1 MTGGAFAVPG
11 TSVESLGLVE
21 DRSDTFVGTGGGGTV
36 HGHKLHAEWL
46 RLDRLRRDN
55 PNGVMLDTFPLE
67 HSYGFAIQGLIGH
80 DLLHDAILTLD
91 FPAMQLLLT
100 PVDN

>member
-1 MTGGAFAVPG
+1 MDKCNTYEAWREAAIEHDELSGQKRWREVDQ
-11 TSVESLGLVE
+11 TSQY
-21 DRSDTFVGTGGGGTV
+21 DY
-36 HGHKLHAEWL
+36 AEIRL

-55 PNGVMLDTFPLE
+55 PSGGMLDSFPLE